1 MKGNIA
7 QVQQP
12 QIPAIRHENVTP
24 PMLVSIALQQ
34 GADIDKLSQLMDLA
48 MKWEANEARKSYH
61 LAMSEFKAQDLGIE
75 KDKRVYF
82 KGKDGKPD
90 TEFFH
95 ATLGNVVATIT
106 PALGK
111 HQLSHSWDVKREGD
125 RVYVTCRLSHAMGHS
140 ESITMDGPLD
150 TTGSKNNI
158 QSLGSTVTYLERYTL
173 LAITGLATRDQDND
187 GAEGTGPVVE
197 YVTPEQLETL
207 HNQASAAGVDMPKFL
222 AFFGIEQLGEL
233 PLKRYSEALTAIRA
247 KAKVNAKKEASNVA

>member
-12 QIPAIRHENVTP
+12 QMQIVRHENVTP
-24 PMLVSIALQQ
+24 PMLVSIALHQ

-48 MKWEANEARKSYH
+48 MKWEANEARKAFN
-61 LAMSEFKAQDLGIE
+61 LAMSEFKAHDLGIA
-75 KDKRVYF
+75 KDKRVSF
-82 KGKDGKPD
+82 AGKDGKPS

-197 YVTPEQLETL
+197 YVTAEQLENL
-207 HNQASAAGVDMPKFL
+207 HGQASAAGVDMAKFL

-247 KAKVNAKKEASNVA
+247 KAKANAKKEASNVA